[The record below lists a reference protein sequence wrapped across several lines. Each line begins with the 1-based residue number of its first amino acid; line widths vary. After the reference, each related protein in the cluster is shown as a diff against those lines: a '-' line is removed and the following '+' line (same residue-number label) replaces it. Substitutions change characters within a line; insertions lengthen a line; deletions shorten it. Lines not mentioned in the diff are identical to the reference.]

1 METTKSKIAAGL
13 LGIFLG
19 QFGVHNFYLANTKKA
34 LIQCI
39 VSAVC
44 WVLYIICM
52 ILGVLTAAFGVGI
65 IFFLFA
71 IVLCAGPGGMSIWG
85 LVEAIM
91 ILAGKIT
98 VDGKGN
104 AIV

>member
-1 METTKSKIAAGL
+1 MENTKSKVAAGL

-19 QFGVHNFYLANTKKA
+19 QFGVHNFYLGYTKKA

-39 VSAVC
+39 VSVAC
-44 WVLYIICM
+44 WVLYAICM
-52 ILGVLTAAFGVGI
+52 ILGVLTAAFGIGL
-65 IFFLFA
+65 IFFLIA
-71 IVLCAGPGGMSIWG
+71 IVLCAGPGGMTIWG

-91 ILAGKIT
+91 IFAGKIT
-98 VDGKGN
+98 EDGKGN